1 MRACWMNVEFVK
13 GESARRIVVGN
24 VGILRTILRKV
35 LKKSDGMLVIAFDI
49 VLCNEVEM
57 FD

>member
-35 LKKSDGMLVIAFDI
+35 LKKSD
-49 VLCNEVEM
+49 
-57 FD
+57 

>member
-24 VGILRTILRKV
+24 VDILRKHIEES
-35 LKKSDGMLVIAFDI
+35 LKEERLNSSYCL
-49 VLCNEVEM
+49 
-57 FD
+57 